1 MSEGKLK
8 ALVGINAVHSAVKND
23 PGNVTGIELSSDRK
37 DSRIRELEALARQA
51 GVMVRR
57 VDRKTLDQH
66 GRGHQGVVAHY
77 RGGALLS
84 ESQLLR
90 ELEQVDNPLVLVLDH
105 LEDPRN
111 FGACLRSA
119 AAASIDAVVY
129 PKDRAVELT
138 PAARKTAA
146 GGAELLR
153 LSQVVNLSRTID
165 GLKAAGLWVVGTAAD
180 APQTLH
186 EVDMTGP
193 TVLVLG
199 GEQQGMK
206 RLVRERCDH
215 LARIPINPAI
225 ESLNVSVAAA
235 LMMFEAQRQRAV
247 T

>member
-1 MSEGKLK
+1 MSHTPTKKL
-8 ALVGINAVHSAVKND
+8 LGINAVHSAVKND

-37 DSRIRELEALARQA
+37 DSRIRELETLARQA
-51 GVMVRR
+51 GVTVRR

-77 RGGALLS
+77 QGGKLLS
-84 ESQLLR
+84 ESELLS
-90 ELEQVDNPLVLVLDH
+90 ELEQVNNPLVLVLDH

-119 AAASIDAVVY
+119 AAASVDAVVY
-129 PKDRAVELT
+129 PKDRAVDLT

-153 LSQVVNLSRTID
+153 LSQVVNLNRTID

-180 APQTLH
+180 APQTLF

-206 RLVRERCDH
+206 RLIRERCDH
-215 LARIPINPAI
+215 LARIPINPAV

-235 LMMFEAQRQRAV
+235 LMMFEARRQRGVA
-247 T
+247 